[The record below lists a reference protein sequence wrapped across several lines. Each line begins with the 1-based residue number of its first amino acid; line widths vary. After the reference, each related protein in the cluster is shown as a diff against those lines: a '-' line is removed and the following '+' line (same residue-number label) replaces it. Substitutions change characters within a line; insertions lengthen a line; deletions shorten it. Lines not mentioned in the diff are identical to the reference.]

1 MNSLKQ
7 IYLVALF
14 MGVFTQVQA
23 KCSCDSLVAA
33 IKAEDSATVRNCLDS
48 GTDPNCEVI
57 ELAYQDQ
64 KIMRDD
70 TSMDTIQ
77 LILKWQKRPI
87 VFALTKDPN
96 LLRILLDAG
105 ASPNTGS
112 YCYRELH
119 FDEYRQYELPPME
132 LIDSASHPNAY
143 RMLIKYGGL
152 TEKQL
157 KARGRRIG
165 KLSTYYTGYGACADS
180 ILLLH
185 AFLDKYQGEFIHR
198 SNRVLIKRAL
208 FRNDIVFIEQ
218 LLKVKNISLKEEEG
232 KYFSSGAIL
241 PRGYQELDYS
251 PISSITASDFV
262 TISTILLMLE
272 YQPEVM
278 VDAIKEEIVDDP
290 YGKGNF
296 KKVKK
301 YFTMFFE
308 IEENKSLSKKEI
320 QRMEKRMQRIYNKL
334 EKKNSIE
341 ARMNSKAMD
350 CERSRR

>member
-1 MNSLKQ
+1 MKYS
-7 IYLVALF
+7 IIIFFVGFCAF
-14 MGVFTQVQA
+14 WGVSQ
-23 KCSCDSLVAA
+23 CSCDSLVAA
-33 IKAEDSATVRNCLDS
+33 IKAEDSATVRSCLES

-57 ELAYQDQ
+57 DLAYQDQ

-132 LIDSASHPNAY
+132 LIDSASHPNAF

-157 KARGRRIG
+157 KARGRRIV
-165 KLSTYYTGYGACADS
+165 KLSTYYKGWGACSDS
-180 ILLLH
+180 IQLMHRLLEVYGESVLFKSNRN
-185 AFLDKYQGEFIHR
+185 FLDRMIY
-198 SNRVLIKRAL
+198 N
-208 FRNDIVFIEQ
+208 NDIVTTNY
-218 LLKVKNISLKEEEG
+218 LLTVKEVTLKEDNG
-232 KYFSSGAIL
+232 DYFSSGAIL
-241 PRGYQELDYS
+241 PRGVEIPDFS
-251 PISSITASDFV
+251 PVGAIISSDYL
-262 TISTILLMLE
+262 TISTLLLLLKHSPE
-272 YQPEVM
+272 HFEQPLKDNIAYREFTRRK
-278 VDAIKEEIVDDP
+278 ATKQAQ
-290 YGKGNF
+290 
-296 KKVKK
+296 K

-341 ARMNSKAMD
+341 ARLQSKAMD